1 MFRTRL
7 PGKLGHAAGTYGDIS
22 VSEPPVAA
30 VPSPLQVSSGLL
42 LPPAHLSMLRFSV
55 SSSRSEVMFCN
66 SLYLLQA
73 LQLAVSR
80 GAPAQRNQQPAQQ
93 CGAQAAGPAVC
104 EVPGDCHIWGEGWAA
119 GASPGGKHRIC
130 SCSCCSSTVVCLQ
143 SSQSEYAR
151 KSSLQDFVADFLPC
165 GLLRFWGAAESAAR
179 VLPLQPRGQGTM
191 RKCITLAQFHC
202 AIQQRMGIILLGD
215 VPHI

>member
-22 VSEPPVAA
+22 ASEPPVAA

-80 GAPAQRNQQPAQQ
+80 GAPAQGNQQPAQQ
-93 CGAQAAGPAVC
+93 S
-104 EVPGDCHIWGEGWAA
+104 VPRLLAPLSARC
-119 GASPGGKHRIC
+119 RV
-130 SCSCCSSTVVCLQ
+130 TVTFGVK
-143 SSQSEYAR
+143 A
-151 KSSLQDFVADFLPC
+151 
-165 GLLRFWGAAESAAR
+165 GLLG
-179 VLPLQPRGQGTM
+179 LPLGENTGSVLVVAAAVQLFACRAHNQSMHANPLY
-191 RKCITLAQFHC
+191 K
-202 AIQQRMGIILLGD
+202 IL
-215 VPHI
+215 